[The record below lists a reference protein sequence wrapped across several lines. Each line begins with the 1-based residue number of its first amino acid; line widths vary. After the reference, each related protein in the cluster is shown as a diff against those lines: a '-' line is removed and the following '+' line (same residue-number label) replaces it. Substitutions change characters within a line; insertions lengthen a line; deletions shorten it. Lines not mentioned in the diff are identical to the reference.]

1 MKIKY
6 LFVAVFAVVMTSG
19 CYWNDEVAT
28 NQVGVQ
34 LDENKIQNVV
44 GAGVYTDM
52 GFWADL
58 KTMDVDTLTFSV
70 EDPEV
75 LTQDNQAVGVKITIQ
90 ARRKSDAESVKNIF
104 TNWSSLTVNENLVNT
119 ISATAREGI
128 KNGTRG
134 YTLTSLL
141 DDRNGLAQAIRTAL
155 EDDVIKYSVE
165 IINVTVENIA
175 ISESYGAILSETAN
189 IKAQTDQELRRQSLI
204 NQQAANDILAQEQ
217 RVRVAEAQLLAEQAE
232 TDVQVEIAQ
241 RAGEVTAASNQVY
254 ADNLQAYELKRLE
267 LLKELFSDR
276 TVYFIPQGT
285 DLTTFFN
292 TTTNPIIPIPQPPAD
307 GER

>member
-1 MKIKY
+1 MKKWIVFI
-6 LFVAVFAVVMTSG
+6 LGALVATG

-34 LDENKIQNVV
+34 LNENKIESVV

-52 GFWADL
+52 GFYAEL

-75 LTQDNQAVGVKITIQ
+75 LTKDNQPVGVKITIQ
-90 ARRKSDAESVKNIF
+90 ARRKSDDEAVRNFF
-104 TNWSSLTVNENLVNT
+104 TNWSSLTINENLINT

-134 YTLTSLL
+134 YTLTDLL
-141 DDRNGLAQAIRTAL
+141 NDRNGLAQAIRAAL
-155 EDDVIKYSVE
+155 EGDVDKYSVE
-165 IINVTVENIA
+165 IINVTVENIS
-175 ISESYGAILSETAN
+175 ISESYRQILEQTAN
-189 IKAQTDQELRRQSLI
+189 LNAQVDQEKRRQDLI
-204 NQQAANDILAQEQ
+204 NQQALNDVLEQEQ
-217 RVRVAEAQLLAEQAE
+217 RVVVAQAQLEAEQAE

-254 ADNLQAYELKRLE
+254 ADNVQAYELEKLR
-267 LLKELFSDR
+267 LLKELFGDR
-276 TVYFIPQGT
+276 TVYFIPEGT

-292 TTTNPIIPIPQPPAD
+292 APPGVLPAAPA
-307 GER
+307 E

>member
-1 MKIKY
+1 MKTKW
-6 LFVAVFAVVMTSG
+6 LVFVVMSVFLVSG

-90 ARRKSDAESVKNIF
+90 ARRKADDESVKNIF

-141 DDRNGLAQAIRTAL
+141 DDRNGLALAIRDAL
-155 EDDVIKYSVE
+155 EQDVAKYSVE

-175 ISESYGAILSETAN
+175 ISESYASILSETAN
-189 IKAQTDQELRRQSLI
+189 IKAQTDQEKRRQDLI

-217 RVRVAEAQLLAEQAE
+217 RVKVAQAQVLAEQAE
-232 TDVQVEIAQ
+232 TDVQVEIAE
-241 RAGEVTAASNQVY
+241 REGEVVAASNQVY
-254 ADNLQAYELKRLE
+254 ADNPQAYELEKIR
-267 LLKELFSDR
+267 LLKELFGDR
-276 TVYFIPQGT
+276 TVYFIPEGT

-292 TTTNPIIPIPQPPAD
+292 APQNVVPVTP
-307 GER
+307 E

>member
-1 MKIKY
+1 MRLKFLLLVLGSMLI
-6 LFVAVFAVVMTSG
+6 SG

-28 NQVGVQ
+28 NQIGVQ
-34 LDENKIQNVV
+34 LDENEIKNVV

-90 ARRKSDAESVKNIF
+90 ARRKSDDESVKNIF
-104 TNWSSLTVNENLVNT
+104 TNWSSLTINENLVNT

-141 DDRNGLAQAIRTAL
+141 DDRNGLAQAIRDAL
-155 EDDVIKYSVE
+155 DGDVDKYSVE
-165 IINVTVENIA
+165 VINVTVENIS
-175 ISESYGAILSETAN
+175 ISESYASILSETAN

-204 NQQAANDILAQEQ
+204 NQQAANDVLAQEQ
-217 RVRVAEAQLLAEQAE
+217 RVKVAQAQLLAEQAE

-254 ADNLQAYELKRLE
+254 ADNLQAYELEKLR
-267 LLKELFSDR
+267 LLKELFGDR
-276 TVYFIPQGT
+276 TVYFIPEGT

-292 TTTNPIIPIPQPPAD
+292 APTNVVPVTP
-307 GER
+307 E